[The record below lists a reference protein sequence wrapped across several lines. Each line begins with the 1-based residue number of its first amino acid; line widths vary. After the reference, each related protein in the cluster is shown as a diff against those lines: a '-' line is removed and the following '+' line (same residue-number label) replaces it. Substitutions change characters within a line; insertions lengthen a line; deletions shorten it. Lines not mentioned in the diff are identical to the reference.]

1 MKKTLAIIMATAL
14 FAAAAPVLA
23 EDGHKHGASHQ
34 AQDEQCAKEC
44 DMLLKNCALEVD
56 SIQER
61 ITKLRAAI
69 SEKGADAYTLEEL
82 KILNKKLKEAN
93 ETLRALTKPGR

>member
-1 MKKTLAIIMATAL
+1 MKKILAILMTTSL
-14 FAAAAPVLA
+14 FAAAVPVMA
-23 EDGHKHGASHQ
+23 EDMHQHSASHKT
-34 AQDEQCAKEC
+34 QDEQCTKEC
-44 DMLLKNCALEVD
+44 DLLLKSCALEVD

-69 SEKGADAYTLEEL
+69 AEKGADTYTLEEL

-93 ETLRALTKPGR
+93 ETMRALTKPGR